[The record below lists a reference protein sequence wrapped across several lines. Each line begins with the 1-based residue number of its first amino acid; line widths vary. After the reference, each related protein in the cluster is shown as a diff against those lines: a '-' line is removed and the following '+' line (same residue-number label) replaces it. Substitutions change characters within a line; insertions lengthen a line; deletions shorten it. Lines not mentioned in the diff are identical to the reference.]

1 MANGFSHLMDVELL
15 KKLDANC
22 ESGLIADI
30 SLTFFWHFDQT
41 FLKRGYE
48 KPAQFQ
54 IFAFITSNAVNN
66 NGVLQ
71 GEQTNTQPGNNAWP
85 SLSQTSVLFTV
96 WSVCMNSA
104 WPLPPD
110 FNIHVSLFNS
120 CMDTEMSAVWYNVH
134 LWCSTSLFL
143 LSAVF
148 FFLFFC
154 TLMNR
159 ILVIVCGMWHT
170 FWHEYQLI
178 LGSQFVRLQT
188 LHQSTVVI
196 YILKDATRTIL

>member
-1 MANGFSHLMDVELL
+1 MANGFSHVMDVELL
-15 KKLDANC
+15 KRPDANC

-48 KPAQFQ
+48 KPAQLQ

-66 NGVLQ
+66 NAVLQ

-85 SLSQTSVLFTV
+85 SLSRTSVLFTV
-96 WSVCMNSA
+96 WSVSVNSA

-134 LWCSTSLFL
+134 LWCCTSLFL
-143 LSAVF
+143 LSAFFF
-148 FFLFFC
+148 FFLHFNEQDFSY
-154 TLMNR
+154 LLWHVAH
-159 ILVIVCGMWHT
+159 ILAWI
-170 FWHEYQLI
+170 LI
-178 LGSQFVRLQT
+178 NIGKPISQTADFAP
-188 LHQSTVVI
+188 I
-196 YILKDATRTIL
+196 YCSYLYS